1 MHRMAGTDQPSQWT
15 DGGVRAAAG
24 DAVFQQVEADMFRMA
39 ALFVLER
46 LKPWLLTYLAALL
59 AVCPEVDNGPAL
71 RAARLRRGSSI
82 PG

>member
-1 MHRMAGTDQPSQWT
+1 ML
-15 DGGVRAAAG
+15 RAAAG
-24 DAVFQQVEADMFRMA
+24 DAMFEQVEADMFRMA

-59 AVCPEVDNGPAL
+59 AVCPEVNGPAS

-82 PG
+82 PGCAWIGFLGARVS

>member
-1 MHRMAGTDQPSQWT
+1 
-15 DGGVRAAAG
+15 
-24 DAVFQQVEADMFRMA
+24 MFRMA

-59 AVCPEVDNGPAL
+59 AVCPEVGGSAS
-71 RAARLRRGSSI
+71 RGARLRRGSSI

>member
-1 MHRMAGTDQPSQWT
+1 
-15 DGGVRAAAG
+15 
-24 DAVFQQVEADMFRMA
+24 MFRMA

-59 AVCPEVDNGPAL
+59 AVCPEIGGPAS
-71 RAARLRRGSSI
+71 RDGARLRRGSSI

>member
-1 MHRMAGTDQPSQWT
+1 
-15 DGGVRAAAG
+15 
-24 DAVFQQVEADMFRMA
+24 MFRMA

-59 AVCPEVDNGPAL
+59 AFCPEAGAPAA